1 MLNTTKKLWGG
12 RMHRGSEWRRWDLH
26 VHTASSG
33 DYAYNEDD
41 ADEQLVNAWR
51 QNNIDAVAI
60 TDHFL
65 IDARRIEHLRELAP
79 EIAIFPGVELRTD
92 KGGNNIHVI
101 GIFSDS
107 TNLKELE
114 EDFNAIMLR
123 PNPNNGSF
131 EKIYWDYE
139 HIKRFIKD
147 REGIISIHSGNKT
160 QGMDKVIDNKSI
172 FNVAIKEEYAESVDI
187 FEHNNLHSCQ
197 GYIDHVF
204 PKIGVRPLIVC
215 SDNHN
220 PTDYKFSNE
229 LWIKADTNFYGLNQ
243 AIQHPDER
251 IFIGTEPPKLTHE
264 KSETQYIIDSLKIQ
278 KKSDVSNP
286 EIWFNTNLE
295 LNSALVTVIGNKG
308 SGKSALSDILGLVGN
323 SLNFDNNVASFLT
336 DTRFNRAPKYFGK
349 DYEAV
354 LTWKDGHLDNAD
366 TLEISDNTEHPRIQ
380 YLPQKYIENVCSNLD
395 DGFQNEIN
403 NVLYSYLDETEKL
416 GTRSFEEFI
425 IEKTKTI
432 NLSINSLKEQIN
444 NLNIRIIDLE
454 GKKTASYITSLQT
467 RSIELNEELKRHIAQ
482 QPVELQKPTDLQNNE
497 STKQLE
503 TLEDDINKIQT
514 DIKTITEYIQ
524 NLIKQ
529 KHEVETLKTKIIIE
543 LSKVNTINREIDQI
557 IAPYIDDE
565 IHNYQIVVDSP
576 EPKFD
581 ELLQKISD
589 LISMNNLK
597 LNGNNEDSLVR
608 QEKVLI
614 ELKEKIIEESDTEI
628 KTYQKYIQEL
638 RVWQEK
644 LDKIKDDKSS
654 TNTISYIDS
663 EINYVQTELENDYQT
678 LVNQRKGLIAAVHDE
693 KNKIV
698 EMYKNIYSPI
708 DTELRPILTELD
720 NGITFTATL
729 SVEDFSS
736 AFLDQINKQ
745 HSSLFS
751 GLDNSKI
758 QMDNLLKKMDSM
770 NFDSVYDFIE
780 EVIKGCMSND
790 GSEDFDKMDKVIKDK
805 IALYNK
811 LCNLDY
817 ITTDYSLT
825 LDAKDLS
832 QLSPGERGLVL
843 LIFYLVLSKDKLPII
858 IDQPEDNLDNQSIYS
873 KLVPCIRKAK
883 QTRQVFLVT
892 HNPNIAVAC
901 DSEQIIVANI
911 DKINNSISY
920 ESGSIENVKLNNRLV
935 DILEG
940 TLPAFDLRE
949 RKYIF

>member
-131 EKIYWDYE
+131 EKIYWDYK

-197 GYIDHVF
+197 GYIDYVF